1 MVSIGELKK
10 QINRCMLKDRFP
22 LRRALQQQFKH
33 KDSAKLAQLAE
44 KVAVSCQQVA
54 TRQAGLPKP
63 EYDDALP
70 IAQKRE
76 EIAKAIEANQ
86 VVVIAGETGSG
97 KTTQLPKICLELGRG
112 VYGTIGHTQPRRL
125 AARSVAS
132 RISEEL
138 NSELGQQVGYQVRF
152 TDQVSDNTL
161 IKLMT
166 DGILLAEIQQ
176 DRFLN
181 QYDTLIIDEAHERSL
196 NIDFLLGYLK
206 HILPKRPDLKLII
219 TSATIDVERFSRHF
233 DNAPVIEVSGRT
245 YPVEVYYRP
254 LTELNE
260 DDEEASKEQDIS
272 IQQGIANV
280 LTEIEHQ
287 ERQEKYVG
295 SNDVLVFLSGEWEI
309 RETAHFLRKC
319 QFRDTEILP
328 LYARLSAAEQQ
339 RIFQSHRGRRV
350 ILATN
355 VAETSLTVPG
365 IKYVIDPGFARISRY
380 SYRSKV
386 QRLPIE
392 AVSQASANQRK
403 GRCGRVSDGVCFRLY
418 SEEDFLG
425 RPEFTDAE
433 ILRTNLAAVI
443 LQMLKLRL
451 GEITDFPF
459 VDPPDSRFIKDGFRL
474 LHELGAVTQQ
484 NKLTPV
490 GHQLSQLPI
499 DPRLGRMLLAAGEI
513 RALNEVLVVVSALG
527 VQDPRERPVEKQQA
541 ADQAHNEFKD
551 DDSDFMSVLNLWQF
565 YEEQRQ
571 ELSQSQLRKLCK
583 KRFLSFMR
591 MREWRDLHRQLM
603 LACKQLNLPFNQEPA
618 AYASIHQSLLA
629 GLLSHLGNKTEQSE
643 YLGARNKKFH
653 IFPGSALFKK
663 QPKWLITAELVE
675 TSKLYARMNAKID
688 PVWVE
693 PFAKHL
699 VKIQH
704 FEPHWEK
711 RRQQVVGFEQ
721 VSLFGLVIVP
731 KRKVDFGKIDPDA
744 AREIFIQSA
753 LVEGELHT
761 KGQFFQHNLQ
771 LLEAVDELEAKARR
785 RDILVE
791 PEVLAAFYRERIPL
805 WVHSGRQFEQWRQK
819 AEKNNPQLLWLTKEY
834 LMQHDAAHI
843 TEEAFPDQ
851 FEWQGIS
858 LPLSYQFDPARE
870 DDGVSIAVPVS
881 LLRQLPK
888 YRLEWLVPGLLYD
901 KCVALVRALPKAVRK
916 NFVPVPDYVK
926 AALEQMTPS
935 DEPLTQLLG
944 ERLFRMAGSRI
955 AAESWQLANLDPHF
969 LMNIKVLTD
978 DGKLLGEGRDLI
990 ELQQRFADQLES
1002 GVQQVAD
1009 SNFERTGLIEWDFA
1023 EIPPLLEQQRG
1034 SVVIKAY
1041 PALIDEGKTVG
1052 LTLFSSASW
1061 ASHMFQQGLTRLAVL
1076 RLAGQLNY
1084 FAKSTP
1090 DWRQLAMYAV
1100 NLLNKQELQ
1109 TELQYA
1115 AVKACLPE
1123 DSKNWPRD
1131 AVAFEQ
1137 WVQQV
1142 KQELEGCFKQITDCV
1157 TTVLDLYQQIQ
1168 RRLKGT
1174 IQLSMARSL
1183 ADVKAQ
1189 LQQLVYKGFIK
1200 DTPLVRLLEYPRYL
1214 QAILIRLDKLGQQQA
1229 KDRASTEELQNLWD
1243 QYLQKSDDLSSQKII
1258 NPELEEYRWLLEEY
1272 RVSLFAQVL
1281 KTKVPI
1287 SAKRLRKHWE
1297 LVCS

>member
-1 MVSIGELKK
+1 
-10 QINRCMLKDRFP
+10 MLKDRFP
-22 LRRALQQQFKH
+22 LQRALQQQFKH

-54 TRQAGLPKP
+54 ARHAGLSKP

-86 VVVIAGETGSG
+86 VIVIAGETGSG

-245 YPVEVYYRP
+245 YPVEVCYRP
-254 LTELNE
+254 LTEINE

-295 SNDVLVFLSGEWEI
+295 SNDVLVFLSGEREI

-459 VDPPDSRFIKDGFRL
+459 VDPPDPRFIKDGFRL
-474 LHELGAVTQQ
+474 LHELGAVSQQ
-484 NKLTPV
+484 NTLTPV

-499 DPRLGRMLLAAGEI
+499 DPRLGRMLLAAGKN
-513 RALNEVLVVVSALG
+513 RALNEVLVIVSALG

-571 ELSQSQLRKLCK
+571 ELSQNQLRKLCK

-603 LACKQLNLPFNQEPA
+603 LACKQLNLSFNQEPA

-744 AREIFIQSA
+744 AREIFIQSG
-753 LVEGELHT
+753 LVEGELYT

-771 LLEAVDELEAKARR
+771 QLEAVDELEAKARR

-791 PEVLAAFYRERIPL
+791 PEVLAEFYRERIPL

-819 AEKNNPQLLWLTKEY
+819 AEKKNPQLLWLTKEY

-843 TEEAFPDQ
+843 TEAAFPDQ

-870 DDGVSIAVPVS
+870 DDGVSIEVPVS

-901 KCVALVRALPKAVRK
+901 KCVALVRGLPKAVRK

-926 AALEQMTPS
+926 AAMEQMTPS

-944 ERLFRMAGSRI
+944 ERLFRMAGTRI
-955 AAESWQLANLDPHF
+955 AAESWQIENLEPHF
-969 LMNIKVLTD
+969 LMNIKVLAD
-978 DGKLLGEGRDLI
+978 DGALLGEGRDLI

-1009 SNFERTGLIEWDFA
+1009 SSFERTGLIEWDVA
-1023 EIPPLLEQQRG
+1023 EIPLLLEQQRG
-1034 SVVIKAY
+1034 GVVIKAY
-1041 PALIDEGKTVG
+1041 PALVDEGKTVG
-1052 LTLFSSASW
+1052 LTLFSSESW
-1061 ASHMFQQGLTRLAVL
+1061 ARHIHQLGLTRLAVL

-1084 FAKSTP
+1084 FAKNTP

-1109 TELQYA
+1109 TELQFA

-1123 DSKNWPRD
+1123 DSKRWPRD

-1137 WVQQV
+1137 WIQQI
-1142 KQELEGCFKQITDCV
+1142 KQELEGCFKQLTDCV

-1229 KDRASTEELQNLWD
+1229 KDRASTEELQNLWE
-1243 QYLQKSDDLSSQKII
+1243 QYQQKADDLSSQKIM
-1258 NPELEEYRWLLEEY
+1258 NPELEAYRWLLEEY

-1281 KTKVPI
+1281 KTKVPV